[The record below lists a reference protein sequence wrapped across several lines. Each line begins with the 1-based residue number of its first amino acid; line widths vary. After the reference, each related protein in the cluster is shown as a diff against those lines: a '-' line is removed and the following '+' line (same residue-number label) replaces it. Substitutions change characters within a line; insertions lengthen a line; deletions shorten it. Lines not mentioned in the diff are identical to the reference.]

1 MSSVV
6 KTVFGGT
13 DDSAQ
18 KFQNK
23 ANKRTK
29 EFIEEQAELARG
41 DVLALAPAIEGNQ
54 QLGAQAAL
62 DVLGQSVPAQVG
74 ALFRGEGQAQRNL
87 LGGLSQFERSILG
100 QPGSITAGLGG
111 QPFAPDLAF
120 TRQQLPDFISSQ
132 QALNT
137 PQPAIPG
144 VGAGINIGDT
154 TSLADIMGGRT
165 TMGDN
170 TFENSTLSRI
180 RQIVDAN
187 FGQGELDRLIGGAS

>member
-137 PQPAIPG
+137 PQAATTGP
-144 VGAGINIGDT
+144 GINIGDT
-154 TSLADIMGGRT
+154 ASLADIMGGRT

>member
-23 ANKRTK
+23 ANQRTQ

-41 DVLALAPAIEGNQ
+41 DVLALAPVADVNRN
-54 QLGAQAAL
+54 LGVQSAL

-74 ALFRGEGQAQRNL
+74 ALFRGEGQAQQNL

-100 QPGSITAGLGG
+100 RQGGITSGLGG
-111 QPFAPDLAF
+111 QPLAPDLAF
-120 TRQQLPDFISSQ
+120 TRQTLPQFTSSRGALAQPVAGAPVPFSLFGGLGGEAPGSVETLATIQ
-132 QALNT
+132 Q
-137 PQPAIPG
+137 
-144 VGAGINIGDT
+144 
-154 TSLADIMGGRT
+154 
-165 TMGDN
+165 
-170 TFENSTLSRI
+170 RI
-180 RQIVDAN
+180 DAA
-187 FGQGELDRLIGGAS
+187 FGQGTFDTVVGSF